1 MTDDGPDPFT
11 NMFEAPAKL
20 ARALFA
26 PLTEATT
33 GTALKPED
41 MQHWAEVGTKLQGM
55 WLEYQTEQLGD
66 PQAFAAYFDPAR
78 WMRMADDWYRQMPLA
93 DPARQ
98 QAL

>member
-55 WLEYQTEQLGD
+55 WARIPD
-66 PQAFAAYFDPAR
+66 RAAGRSAGLRRLFR
-78 WMRMADDWYRQMPLA
+78 SG
-93 DPARQ
+93 
-98 QAL
+98 ALDAHGR